1 MYGDPLVNAVQ
12 AGHSVIRGR
21 RQEGEKG
28 HQQRHRCTMLRSEH
42 MDAGPVPVVV
52 ARMTLRPSAQ
62 LWPINRTSLIRP

>member
-28 HQQRHRCTMLRSEH
+28 QQQRHRCTMLKVSTW
-42 MDAGPVPVVV
+42 
-52 ARMTLRPSAQ
+52 TLDRCQS
-62 LWPINRTSLIRP
+62 W